1 MQSSL
6 DALVLQTLVQDLPS
20 IVSTPDGAREEQVT
34 TVDKYA

>member
-1 MQSSL
+1 MHCAA
-6 DALVLQTLVQDLPS
+6 DPVQDLPS